1 MTNSYNPPKA
11 PDYTSGLV
19 ASNARQLQQLDRFQ
33 AAQRRNDQR
42 EIQNAA
48 QQEQLLRNLVN
59 FSTTLKGY
67 LDKREA
73 KKEKAEQEEVYTNL
87 SRLGLTTNEYSVLS
101 QMELAKKEGLEF
113 DKTVAKTMRPEA
125 VSYTHLTL
133 PTTYS
138 G

>member
-48 QQEQLLRNLVN
+48 QQEQLFKNLVN

-67 LDKREA
+67 LDK
-73 KKEKAEQEEVYTNL
+73 KEDEKNKAEQDAVN
-87 SRLGLTTNEYSVLS
+87 TTSV
-101 QMELAKKEGLEF
+101 
-113 DKTVAKTMRPEA
+113 
-125 VSYTHLTL
+125 TL
-133 PTTYS
+133 
-138 G
+138 